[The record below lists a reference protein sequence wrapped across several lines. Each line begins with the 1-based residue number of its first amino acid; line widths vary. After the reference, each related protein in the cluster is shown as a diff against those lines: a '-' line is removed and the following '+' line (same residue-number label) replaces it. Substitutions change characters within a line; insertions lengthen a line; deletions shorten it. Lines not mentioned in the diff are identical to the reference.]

1 MICLLVSKI
10 TKNCASLLL
19 KLFTAIENTFY
30 YFKEQMGENYQKEV
44 TKFLDETLPENF
56 AKLDS
61 IVKKNSGF
69 LAAGKLS
76 WADFYF
82 AAKIEYL
89 KWFTVWLG
97 RKEKEDV
104 IGKFPNLVALYEKV
118 FNLDRIKKWIQER
131 PEETLT
137 F

>member
-1 MICLLVSKI
+1 
-10 TKNCASLLL
+10 
-19 KLFTAIENTFY
+19 
-30 YFKEQMGENYQKEV
+30 MGENYQKEV
-44 TKFLDETLPENF
+44 TKFIDETLSENF
-56 AKLDS
+56 TKLDA

-69 LAAGKLS
+69 LAVGKLS

-82 AAKIEYL
+82 AAMIEYL
-89 KWFTVWLG
+89 KWFTVWVG
-97 RKEKEDV
+97 KKEKEDV

-118 FNLDRIKKWIQER
+118 FNLEKIKKWIEER